1 MLAVL
6 QNPQVEANAKILSQE
21 LALASSDVRSNSFRS
36 DTELAAQANRDRM
49 KLQSELSVARERSDA
64 LVIRASSDGTVAT
77 PMLEQRLGEFIS
89 AGDDLCQVV
98 DRSTTRARIL
108 VRDMDLQD
116 VSPGAVVHLKFLAY
130 PY

>member
-1 MLAVL
+1 
-6 QNPQVEANAKILSQE
+6 
-21 LALASSDVRSNSFRS
+21 
-36 DTELAAQANRDRM
+36 
-49 KLQSELSVARERSDA
+49 
-64 LVIRASSDGTVAT
+64 
-77 PMLEQRLGEFIS
+77 MLEQRLGEFIS

-98 DRSTTRARIL
+98 DRSTTRGRIL